1 MKSGN
6 DELVELLESAMKD
19 ADWLELQLP
28 HIADRVRTLVKY
40 VKAYDKN
47 QKAFIKWYLENRHR
61 VETWQKVLNL
71 MQTYLTPQQRRFAKK
86 YAEELEHDTE

>member
-28 HIADRVRTLVKY
+28 HIADRIRTLVKY
-40 VKAYDKN
+40 IKAYDKN
-47 QKAFIKWYLENRHR
+47 QKAFIKHFLETQHM
-61 VETWQKVLNL
+61 VKTWQKTLEL
-71 MQTYLTPQQRRFAKK
+71 TTTYLTPLQLYFIKK
-86 YAEELEHDTE
+86 YVKELKHDTE